1 MVESRLV
8 FTSPEYFATSLI
20 SITSIIA
27 EAKHS
32 LQEVTLAPNNTVN
45 GLAWRAPNRADG
57 KCLWSLLGAAVI
69 TGREALLDHLHL
81 TIEASGT
88 ALDQRHTSREA
99 HFVHMSSRLEI
110 VEGVEDYLESS
121 KPRHGELGVF
131 YVRVMGD
138 NLGVGIELLCR
149 FLGDL
154 RYPSAGPN

>member
-110 VEGVEDYLESS
+110 VEEQSELATVRLVEHTPHDSGNECEWVSRPGME
-121 KPRHGELGVF
+121 KARAP
-131 YVRVMGD
+131 D
-138 NLGVGIELLCR
+138 CLC
-149 FLGDL
+149 
-154 RYPSAGPN
+154 